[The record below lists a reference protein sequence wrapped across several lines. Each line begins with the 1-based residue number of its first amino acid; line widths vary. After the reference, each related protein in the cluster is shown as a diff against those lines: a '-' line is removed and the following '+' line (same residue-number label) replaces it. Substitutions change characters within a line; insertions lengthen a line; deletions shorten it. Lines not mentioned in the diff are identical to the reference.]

1 MLTIRLSRFG
11 ATKRPTFRLIV
22 SEKARDPWGRYLE
35 ELGFYNP
42 KVKPPVIQLKAERI
56 KYWISKGAQTS
67 STINNLLIDQ
77 KIIDGKK
84 RRQANISKK
93 RAAKLADK
101 KNGAEAKAAAAAKG
115 EVKVETTAT
124 PAAA

>member
-11 ATKRPTFRLIV
+11 ATKRPTYRLIV
-22 SEKARDPWGRYLE
+22 SEKARDPWGKYLE

-42 KVKPPVIQLKAERI
+42 KVKPPVIQLKVDRI

-77 KIIDGKK
+77 KIIEGAK

-101 KNGAEAKAAAAAKG
+101 KKASAAAAQKV
-115 EVKVETTAT
+115 EVKVETLSPAT
-124 PAAA
+124 V

>member
-11 ATKRPTFRLIV
+11 ATKRPTYRLII
-22 SEKARDPWGRYLE
+22 SEKARDPWGKYLE

-42 KVKPPVIQLKAERI
+42 KANPPIIQLKAERI

-77 KIIDGKK
+77 KIIDGQKC
-84 RRQANISKK
+84 RQANISKK
-93 RAAKLADK
+93 RAVKLAEK
-101 KNGAEAKAAAAAKG
+101 KKTAATVGAPKTEA
-115 EVKVETTAT
+115 KVET
-124 PAAA
+124 PAQAVA

>member
-11 ATKRPTFRLIV
+11 ATKRPTYRLIV
-22 SEKARDPWGRYLE
+22 SEKARDPWGKYLE

-42 KVKPPVIQLKAERI
+42 KVKPPVIQLKVDRI

-67 STINNLLIDQ
+67 STINNLLINQ
-77 KIIDGKK
+77 KIIEGTK

-93 RAAKLADK
+93 RAVKLADK
-101 KNGAEAKAAAAAKG
+101 KKASVAAAKA
-115 EVKVETTAT
+115 EVKVETPA
-124 PAAA
+124 PAAV

>member
-11 ATKRPTFRLIV
+11 ATKRPTYRLIV
-22 SEKARDPWGRYLE
+22 SEKARDPWGKYLE

-42 KVKPPVIQLKAERI
+42 KVKPPVIQLKVDRI

-67 STINNLLIDQ
+67 STINNLLINQ
-77 KIIDGKK
+77 KIIEGTK

-93 RAAKLADK
+93 RAVKLADK
-101 KNGAEAKAAAAAKG
+101 KKASAAAVAKA
-115 EVKVETTAT
+115 EVKVET
-124 PAAA
+124 PAPVVA